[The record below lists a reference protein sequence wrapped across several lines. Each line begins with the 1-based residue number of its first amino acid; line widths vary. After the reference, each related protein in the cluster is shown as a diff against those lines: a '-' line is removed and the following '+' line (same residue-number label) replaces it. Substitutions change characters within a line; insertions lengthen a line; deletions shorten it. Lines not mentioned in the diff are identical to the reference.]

1 MTREFSSSVS
11 LKLPLS
17 LGAVMFA
24 LAACAGTAES
34 LVVRDVENLVIKDF
48 TSSDP
53 AACTTADV
61 DLTNAE
67 ARQFFQRAIQISYRQ
82 LQDDYPL
89 APCRL
94 EGTLTYRGQLCEWT
108 ISAAG
113 TGSIVCRKRTWH
125 LACDDC
131 QDLLVR

>member
-1 MTREFSSSVS
+1 MAM
-11 LKLPLS
+11 KLPLS
-17 LGAVMFA
+17 LGAAMFA
-24 LAACAGTAES
+24 LAACAGTTENLAI
-34 LVVRDVENLVIKDF
+34 RDVENLVIKDF

-67 ARQFFQRAIQISYRQ
+67 AHQFFQRAIQISYRQ

-94 EGTLTYRGQLCEWT
+94 EGTLIYRGQLCAWT

-113 TGSIVCRKRTWH
+113 TGSIVCRERTWH
-125 LACDDC
+125 FACDNC